1 MENKILYLSEEDGGT
16 TVDYYVEPSPEE
28 DEVRW
33 YFYPRLPKG
42 MHWKAGDAMG
52 GLGFMHDDS
61 RQSFSDFKLK
71 PYREISDA
79 IKNQVLEAMEIK

>member
-1 MENKILYLSEEDGGT
+1 MENKILSRSEEDSVT
-16 TVDYYVEPSPEE
+16 TVDCYVEPHRDE

-33 YFYPRLPKG
+33 YFYPRLPEG

-61 RQSFSDFKLK
+61 RQSFSDFKRK
-71 PYREISDA
+71 PAREVSDA
-79 IKNQVLEAMEIK
+79 IKNQVVEAMEIE